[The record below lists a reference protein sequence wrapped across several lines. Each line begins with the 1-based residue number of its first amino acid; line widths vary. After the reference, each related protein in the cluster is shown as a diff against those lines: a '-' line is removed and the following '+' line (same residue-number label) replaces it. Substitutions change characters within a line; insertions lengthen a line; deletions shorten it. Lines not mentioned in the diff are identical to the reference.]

1 MHPATRITLGTLAT
15 VFAIH
20 AGPARAA
27 PEITICHMP
36 QDDPRTVQTI
46 RVSIHD
52 WPDHEAHGDALD
64 ACQAVFD
71 SAAPPR
77 GEDGSLD
84 AGAPASG
91 DGDPAAVGNGDFEA
105 VLCDDRSGDHG
116 RLIEVNETG
125 RISVRAAKCG

>member
-1 MHPATRITLGTLAT
+1 MRPATRIALGTLAT

-52 WPDHEAHGDALD
+52 WPDHESHGDAPD
-64 ACQAVFD
+64 ACQVVFD
-71 SAAPPR
+71 SAVPPR
-77 GEDGSLD
+77 GEDGSSD
-84 AGAPASG
+84 SGAPS
-91 DGDPAAVGNGDFEA
+91 DRNPAAARNGDFEA

-125 RISVRAAKCG
+125 RISVRTAKCG